1 MHRTRT
7 VERWPTLTAGIGGPG
22 GGEPGDGAYGDAGPG
37 HGPRV
42 PHAEPGIRVRPTASW
57 FTAGFGVGLGL
68 TLASTA
74 LQTVLHISDLL
85 TLLLLALF
93 VAISLEPVV
102 AWLAGRRL
110 GRGRAVAV
118 VVLGML
124 AAVAGFLALVIPPVS
139 REVAALV
146 DAVPKWL
153 QELHDH
159 HSTLGRLEDR
169 YHLIARAREQIG
181 AGGGAA
187 VLGGLL
193 GAGHVVLSTV
203 TGTVLVVVLTVYF
216 MAGMAQLKRF
226 AYRFVPQTRRAAV
239 VGLTEEIL
247 WRVGRYMLG
256 NVVTSAIAG
265 LATFLWC
272 IVLDVPYAAALGVL
286 VALLDMVPVVGS
298 TIGGVVVSLV
308 ALSVSFP
315 VALGTA
321 GFYIGFRLA
330 EDYLIMPK
338 AMSYALA
345 LPPLV
350 TVVAVVI
357 GGALLGVVGA
367 LIALPVAAG
376 IAIVLEEAAFPRID
390 AL

>member
-1 MHRTRT
+1 M
-7 VERWPTLTAGIGGPG
+7 
-22 GGEPGDGAYGDAGPG
+22 
-37 HGPRV
+37 

-57 FTAGFGVGLGL
+57 FSAGFGVGLGL

-74 LQTVLHISDLL
+74 LQTVLHISGLL

-118 VVLGML
+118 VVLGLL
-124 AAVAGFLALVIPPVS
+124 AVVAGFLALVIPPVS

-169 YHLIARAREQIG
+169 YHLITRTREQL
-181 AGGGAA
+181 GGGAA

-193 GAGHVVLSTV
+193 GAGHVVLSAL

-226 AYRFVPQTRRAAV
+226 AYRFVPQTRRATV

-298 TIGGVVVSLV
+298 TVGGVVVSLV

-376 IAIVLEEAAFPRID
+376 IGIVLEEAAFPRID